1 MKLKKT
7 IYKSILIS
15 LFAFSIV
22 ISFSIKVSAKPDLP
36 VYNMN
41 TKLDYATIQEAID
54 APETLDGDTIFVRIG
69 TYYEHVIL
77 TKDLTLIGED
87 KNTTII
93 DGNKNGT
100 VISIKSV
107 NYCGISGFTIQNSSR
122 WYSSLPLLKSI
133 GISVLDSEGVV
144 LNQNIIKATEY
155 GIYFANSSGSTIYD
169 TILTANDDYDIY
181 LSQSKN
187 LIVSENS
194 IFDSLGQSGIFMKS
208 SFHNI
213 IDRNTIRLGFGNAIT
228 LEDSYENIVENN
240 WLTEKSWDGIDLLNS
255 YNNTIAGNTIEKN
268 WRGIVLHDARD
279 NKIYHNN
286 FIDNKETT
294 GIMRQIVIYGS
305 NNTNMWDDSLGR
317 GNYWSDYKGQDLNNN
332 SIGDTSYL
340 IDKKNQDDYPLM
352 KPLVIAQEK
361 MRILY
366 NELLSDYDSLQTE
379 YVNLESEQEYA
390 INELNTFRNLMYI
403 FIATTA
409 IFLVMTAY
417 LIIRKSKVSNQLR
430 K

>member
-7 IYKSILIS
+7 IYESLLIS
-15 LFAFSIV
+15 VFAFSIV
-22 ISFSIKVSAKPDLP
+22 ISFFKVSAKPDLP
-36 VYNMN
+36 VHNMD
-41 TKLDYATIQEAID
+41 TKLDYVTIQEAID
-54 APETLDGDTIFVRIG
+54 APETLVGHTIFVRSG
-69 TYYEHVIL
+69 TYYEHVIIR
-77 TKDLTLIGED
+77 KDLSLIGED

-93 DGNKNGT
+93 DGSENGT
-100 VISIKSV
+100 VISIESV
-107 NYCGISGFTIQNSSR
+107 NYSRISGFTIQNSGR
-122 WYSSLPLLKSI
+122 WYSGLPLLKSI

-144 LNQNIIKATEY
+144 LDQNIIKATEY

-169 TILTANDDYDIY
+169 NILTANDDYDIY
-181 LSQSKN
+181 FNQSKN

-194 IFDSLGQSGIFMKS
+194 IFDSRGQSGIFMKS

-213 IDRNTIRLGFGNAIT
+213 IDRNTISLGFGNAIT
-228 LEDSYENIVENN
+228 LEHSYENIVENN
-240 WLTEKSWDGIDLLNS
+240 WLTEKSWDGIDLWDS

-268 WRGIVLHDARD
+268 WRGIVLDDARD

-286 FIDNKETT
+286 FIDNKDTT

-332 SIGDTSYL
+332 SIGDTPYL
-340 IDKKNQDDYPLM
+340 IDEKNQDNYPLM
-352 KPLVIAQEK
+352 KPLVIPQEK

-379 YVNLESEQEYA
+379 YVDSESKQEHI
-390 INELNTFRNLMYI
+390 INELNTVRNLMHI

-409 IFLVMTAY
+409 ICLIMTAY